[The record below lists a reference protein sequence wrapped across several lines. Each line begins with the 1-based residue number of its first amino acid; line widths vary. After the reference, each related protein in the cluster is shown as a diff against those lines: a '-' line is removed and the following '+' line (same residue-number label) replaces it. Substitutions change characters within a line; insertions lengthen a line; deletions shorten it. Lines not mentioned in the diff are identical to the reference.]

1 MSRIGK
7 TLIYNTCF
15 FIIVNDSQTMLQL
28 KLLII
33 TQKLEFIDIT
43 TLMCD

>member
-1 MSRIGK
+1 MSLIGEIL
-7 TLIYNTCF
+7 TYHTCF
-15 FIIVNDSQTMLQL
+15 FIIVNGSQTMLQL

-43 TLMCD
+43 TLLCD